1 MKSKSLILFLIAA
14 LLYASCA
21 KIGSVSGGDKDTIP
35 PVMVK
40 SIPPDFAT
48 HFNAKKIRISFDEF
62 IDLKDLPNNF
72 MVSPPLSK
80 LPEVRVYNKD
90 LVIQPLDSL
99 QPNTTYTLNFGNAVV
114 DYTVG
119 NAIPNFEFVFST
131 GSYVDSLSLQGR
143 LLNSFDLTPY
153 KEPVLVMLF
162 SNLADSAPYL
172 GKPAYVCRTDKNGW
186 FVLNNLREGNYR
198 LFALKDANSNMKF
211 DMPSESIAFADSII
225 HLKATEVKDY
235 IAEAD
240 TSNKKTRTEIKKSTP
255 GKSLHAADTART
267 DTLKAPPH
275 KRYGTYQSLF
285 MFTEENLKQYLKE
298 SKRISPEKLLI
309 VMNRPLRPT
318 DSVML
323 KPINFSPSGKW
334 LLPEYHPDRDTFEY
348 WITDT
353 ALVHQDVLKVA
364 LSYEVTDSAGNY
376 VVRLDTVDYR
386 FAGKSTAKKKKDEKP
401 KANRLILTLST
412 GSGKPLDLNTNM
424 ILTTDKPVA
433 SMDPAYIQLEKTVDT
448 LKIPLKFS
456 IRKDSFEL
464 RKFILTAHWEENT
477 DYRFVVYPPAFTSI
491 YETQPDTLK
500 KTFKTQKADYY
511 GRLMVTL
518 DSVQNNVIVQLLQK
532 DIPVRQESTRKSG
545 KLTFDFVPPGKYKVK
560 IIYDRN
566 NNGFWDTGRYLEKL
580 QPEKV
585 GFYHDEIEIRSNW
598 DLDITL
604 PGKEP
609 ADL

>member
-1 MKSKSLILFLIAA
+1 MFAAVNQIGSLKSKSLILLTIAA

-48 HFNAKKIRISFDEF
+48 HFTAKKIRISFDEF
-62 IDLKDLPNNF
+62 IDLKDLTNNF

-186 FVLNNLREGNYR
+186 FLLSNLREGNYR
-198 LFALKDANSNMKF
+198 LFALKDANSNFKF
-211 DMPSESIAFADSII
+211 DMPSESVAFADSVI
-225 HLKATEVKDY
+225 HLTATEVKDY

-240 TSNKKTRTEIKKSTP
+240 TSNKKVKTGTKKTATGPPLSAT
-255 GKSLHAADTART
+255 DTTRT
-267 DTLKAPPH
+267 DTLKTPPH
-275 KRYGTYQSLF
+275 KIYGAYQSLF

-298 SKRISPEKLLI
+298 SKRISPEKLMI

-323 KPINFSPSGKW
+323 KPINFTFSGKW
-334 LLPEYHPDRDTFEY
+334 LLPEYHPERDTFEY

-353 ALVHQDVLKVA
+353 SLVHKDVLKTA
-364 LSYEVTDSAGNY
+364 LSYEVTDSLGNY

-386 FAGKSTAKKKKDEKP
+386 FAGKSTVKRKKDEKTKP
-401 KANRLILTLST
+401 EKLIVNLNT
-412 GSGKPLDLNTNM
+412 GAGKPLDLNTTL
-424 ILTTDKPVA
+424 ILTTDKPVEKL
-433 SMDPAYIQLEKTVDT
+433 DPAYIQLEKTEDT
-448 LKIPLKFS
+448 LNPAAGYTLRLVPTTRNSSACSASAMASVMAGTASPNQTTKGRSWEPFS
-456 IRKDSFEL
+456 QVSPMF
-464 RKFILTAHWEENT
+464 
-477 DYRFVVYPPAFTSI
+477 SS
-491 YETQPDTLK
+491 QPSM
-500 KTFKTQKADYY
+500 
-511 GRLMVTL
+511 G
-518 DSVQNNVIVQLLQK
+518 
-532 DIPVRQESTRKSG
+532 
-545 KLTFDFVPPGKYKVK
+545 
-560 IIYDRN
+560 
-566 NNGFWDTGRYLEKL
+566 
-580 QPEKV
+580 
-585 GFYHDEIEIRSNW
+585 
-598 DLDITL
+598 
-604 PGKEP
+604 
-609 ADL
+609 